1 MAAQIRHNLAN
12 NEVNSVPESSV
23 SKTGLSEV
31 AQESSIDEF
40 AAPEARF
47 ECPIC
52 LAWLRDPVLTSCG
65 HRFCRNCIQEWLE
78 KETACP
84 VDNMKLNK
92 DKDVFPDNFTRREIS
107 QQRTKCPNIVRGC
120 LVELSPLDVES
131 HLLVCEFRPPELPD
145 NEKLRCYFVNVGCN
159 EKFED
164 EPELQ
169 RHLEHNIQHHL
180 SLLSQAYS
188 KVLVQNTHEDTS
200 STLAQAN
207 FWDPP
212 SKQESSSQLTE
223 GDNLQ
228 NLLKA
233 LYEKIIILEQKARER
248 DIIIANMSQQITNY
262 SSAMA
267 NFQQRCCNGTYIWYF
282 NDFKNKIRAMKEN
295 PRIMHYSPGF
305 YTSLYGYKLCLRINL
320 SPKDQNYLAILIH
333 VMKSEHD
340 QALDWPFCGRL
351 TVTIVHP
358 TQSYKNVK
366 ETMMSRP
373 ELQAFNRPIH
383 DLNPKGFGYTEFAL
397 LDELF
402 EQDFVVNN
410 QLIIKVQA
418 HPV

>member
-1 MAAQIRHNLAN
+1 MAAESSYNSKNKAAVLAK
-12 NEVNSVPESSV
+12 ESSV
-23 SKTGLSEV
+23 GEPGTSEV

-84 VDNMKLNK
+84 VDNMKLDK
-92 DKDVFPDNFTRREIS
+92 DRDVFPDNFTRREIS
-107 QQRTKCPNIVRGC
+107 QQRTKCANIVRGC
-120 LVELSPLDVES
+120 LLELSPLDVES
-131 HLLVCEFRPPELPD
+131 HLLVCEFRQPELPD
-145 NEKLRCYFVNVGCN
+145 HEKLRCQFVSVGCN
-159 EKFED
+159 QKFED

-169 RHLEHNIQHHL
+169 RHLDQNIQQHL
-180 SLLSQAYS
+180 VLLTQAYS
-188 KVLVQNTHEDTS
+188 KVLIQNTREDS
-200 STLAQAN
+200 SSALAQAN

-223 GDNLQ
+223 NENLQ
-228 NLLKA
+228 QLLKA

-248 DIIIANMSQQITNY
+248 DIIIANMSQQLTNCTA
-262 SSAMA
+262 SLA
-267 NFQQRCCNGTYIWYF
+267 NIQQRCCNGHYIWYF
-282 NDFKNKIRAMKEN
+282 NDFKNKIRAMKDN

-305 YTSLYGYKLCLRINL
+305 YTSLYGYKLCVRINL
-320 SPKDQNYLAILIH
+320 SPKDQNYIAILIH

-351 TVTIVHP
+351 TVTVVHP
-358 TQSYKNVK
+358 TQSYKNIK

-373 ELQAFNRPIH
+373 ELQAFNRPVH

-397 LDELF
+397 LEELY
-402 EQDFVVNN
+402 EQDFIANN
-410 QLIIKVQA
+410 QLIVKVQA